1 MLSWRTQDWSINAVV
16 RISLV
21 ESPWKCGRKPCVIG
35 APSAAERGED
45 RRSHIG
51 APVGS
56 VAWALV
62 PALHAAGDQ
71 VEA

>member
-1 MLSWRTQDWSINAVV
+1 MLSWRTQVWSIDAVV
-16 RISLV
+16 RISV
-21 ESPWKCGRKPCVIG
+21 FESPWKCGRKPCVIG
-35 APSAAERGED
+35 APPDAELDED